1 MTLLSSRRC
10 EFAIQIISEPDE
22 KEEKGKGKK
31 KKKKKKKKKQKK
43 TTDPRARYLSFS
55 SSSSSLSLSLS
66 LLPPPLFPPST
77 EHRASPVVH
86 VRKAIAR
93 MSIRGK
99 IGHGSFARQVPRW
112 MANTQQWLFDLN
124 SLTTG
129 EADVTESLTV
139 TGDRLYSATTSTTAE
154 ASWDRRWPYREFD
167 SRRPRFLLLFSLS
180 LALSLSLVRPRLP
193 LRPVFPSI
201 VPLFDYFWQCNLYS
215 RLALDSFGSGR
226 SASRDSTRVSARN
239 KW

>member
-180 LALSLSLVRPRLP
+180 LALSLSRSPTSSPPPRLP
-193 LRPVFPSI
+193 LDCPAIR
-201 VPLFDYFWQCNLYS
+201 LF
-215 RLALDSFGSGR
+215 LA
-226 SASRDSTRVSARN
+226 V
-239 KW
+239 